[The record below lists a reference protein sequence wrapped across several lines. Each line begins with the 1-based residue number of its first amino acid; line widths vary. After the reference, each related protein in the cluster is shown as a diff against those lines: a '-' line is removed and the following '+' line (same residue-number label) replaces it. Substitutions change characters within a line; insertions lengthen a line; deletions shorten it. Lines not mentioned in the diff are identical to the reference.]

1 MDYKILS
8 IRTYQSVSLE
18 SKLYTHFTTVKSK
31 NGKPQSDISILE
43 GIGVLVKTAKDAVI
57 IPFPNIS
64 GIYLDTDIKMEK
76 REQRKADI
84 EKPAKAQSVKG
95 IKSDPVGAKRL

>member
-1 MDYKILS
+1 MDYRILS
-8 IRTYQSVSLE
+8 IRTYQAASLE
-18 SKLYTHFTTVKSK
+18 GKSWTHFTTINAK
-31 NGKPQSDISILE
+31 NGKPQCQMKILE
-43 GIGVLVKTAKDAVI
+43 GIGVLVKTDKDAVI

-76 REQRKADI
+76 REERRADR

-95 IKSDPVGAKRL
+95 IKNDPIGAKRL

>member
-1 MDYKILS
+1 MDYRILS

-18 SKLYTHFTTVKSK
+18 SKLYTHFTTVQSK
-31 NGKPQSDISILE
+31 NGKPQSQITILE
-43 GIGVLVKTAKDAVI
+43 GIGVLVKTDKDAVI

-64 GIYLDTDIKMEK
+64 GIYLHTNIKMEK
-76 REQRKADI
+76 REERRADR

-95 IKSDPVGAKRL
+95 IKTDPIGAKRL